1 MEMRSEP
8 RSTRGR
14 ASANA
19 PAARPEAID
28 VDLMLFFH
36 AVAENLSFTRA
47 AQRLGID
54 QSWLSH
60 KIREFEAAIGA
71 KLFVRSTRN
80 VELTAA
86 GRALLDPARRLAEVA
101 EQARA
106 ATRLLRT
113 AAGGVLRVG
122 ALPFSFQ
129 DTQRTAL
136 LDTFISRHPDVQ
148 LLITNGTTPKL
159 IDHLTAG
166 RFDVAF
172 VSAPIEVDAFD
183 SILLRENVYCLLV
196 QETHPLAA
204 CERPTPA
211 DLAGHRIAIPSQ
223 RYSPAAYDLVY
234 RPVVESGIIA
244 VPTPEF
250 ECAVSHARDLD
261 LPVVCTQHAAERAL
275 VDGLAIRPLDF
286 VPRCG
291 KYIVRLRDCR
301 TSPQEALWSDIVAA
315 LPIPPRLH

>member
-1 MEMRSEP
+1 MDFQADTRSA
-8 RSTRGR
+8 RG
-14 ASANA
+14 AGNNA
-19 PAARPEAID
+19 AARPNALD

-36 AVAENLSFTRA
+36 AVAVALSFTRA
-47 AQRLGID
+47 AQHLGID

-60 KIREFEAAIGA
+60 KIRQFEAAIGA
-71 KLFVRSTRN
+71 KLFVRSTRS

-101 EQARA
+101 EQARE
-106 ATRLLRT
+106 ATRLLQT
-113 AAGGVLRVG
+113 AKAGVLRVG

-136 LDTFISRHPDVQ
+136 LDDYMARQSDVQ
-148 LLITNGTTPKL
+148 LLITNGTTPAL
-159 IDHLTAG
+159 IESLRAG
-166 RFDVAF
+166 RIDIAF
-172 VSAPIEVDAFD
+172 VSAPIDLEDFD
-183 SILLRENVYCLLV
+183 SILLRENIYCLLV
-196 QETHPLAA
+196 PEAHPLAMHESPA
-204 CERPTPA
+204 PA

-223 RYSPAAYDLVY
+223 RYSPAAYELVY

-250 ECAVSHARDLD
+250 ECAVAHACALD

-275 VDGLAIRPLDF
+275 VPGLTIRPLDF

-291 KYIVRLRDCR
+291 KYAIRMRDCR
-301 TSPQEALWSDIVAA
+301 TGPQEALWNDIAA
-315 LPIPPRLH
+315 SIPAGPRLH